1 MHFLNKL
8 NLNMIN
14 KKTREAQKAYNND
27 DVAES
32 KYVHDLYHSLDKH
45 EESHSLNR
53 DNLKTIIFGSLDGI
67 ITIFA
72 IVSGCVG
79 AKITQSQVIIIGT
92 GNLFANA
99 ISMGF
104 SEYTSTI
111 AQRDFMLAEKKR
123 EEWEIE
129 NCPTEEKQEMIDIYM
144 NKYKFPSADAKN
156 LVEITFRNKN
166 FFLEHMMSEELGL
179 IVTNN
184 DKNEPL
190 KKGFLMFLSFCVFGF
205 IPLSAYVAYTA
216 FFHYINYY
224 ASFLVVSGS
233 TLITLFILGLFK
245 SQFTNQKPIICAL
258 YMVLNGSVAGM
269 VPYLFGYLL
278 KNNLTE

>member
-1 MHFLNKL
+1 MVS
-8 NLNMIN
+8 
-14 KKTREAQKAYNND
+14 KKTIEARKAYYND
-27 DVAES
+27 DVVRS
-32 KYVHDLYHSLDKH
+32 KEAHDFYHNLDKH
-45 EESHSLNR
+45 GENHNLDK

-79 AKITQSQVIIIGT
+79 AKITPTQVIIIGI

-104 SEYTSTI
+104 SEYTSST

-129 NCPTEEKQEMIDIYM
+129 NCPSEEKQEMIDIYM
-144 NKYKFPSADAKN
+144 NKYKFDSEDARN

-179 IVTNN
+179 IVTNE
-184 DKNEPL
+184 DKSECL
-190 KKGFLMFLSFCVFGF
+190 KKGIIMFLSFAVFGI
-205 IPLSAYVAYTA
+205 IPLSAYVAYTV
-216 FFHYINYY
+216 FFGYSDYTT
-224 ASFLVVSGS
+224 SFLVVFFS
-233 TLITLFILGLFK
+233 TLTTLFILGLFK
-245 SQFTNQKPIICAL
+245 SQFTNQKPITCAL
-258 YMVLNGSVAGM
+258 YMVLNGMIAGM
-269 VPYLFGYLL
+269 VPFLLGVVL
-278 KNNLTE
+278 KNNISE

>member
-1 MHFLNKL
+1 MANR
-8 NLNMIN
+8 
-14 KKTREAQKAYNND
+14 KTLEARQAYYD
-27 DVAES
+27 EDVERSKEAHDFYHTLDKHGES
-32 KYVHDLYHSLDKH
+32 HSLDK
-45 EESHSLNR
+45 

-79 AKITQSQVIIIGT
+79 AKITPAQVIIIGV

-104 SEYTSTI
+104 SEYTSTT

-129 NCPTEEKQEMIDIYM
+129 NCPSEEKQEMIDIYM
-144 NKYKFPSADAKN
+144 NKYKFDSEDARN

-179 IVTNN
+179 IITNE
-184 DKNEPL
+184 DKNESL
-190 KKGFLMFLSFCVFGF
+190 KKGIIMFLSFCIFGL
-205 IPLSAYVAYTA
+205 IPLSSYVAYTM
-216 FFHYINYY
+216 FFEYTDYNT
-224 ASFLVVSGS
+224 SFVVVFVS
-233 TLITLFILGLFK
+233 TLVTLFILGLFK
-245 SQFTNQKPIICAL
+245 FTNQKPITCAL
-258 YMVLNGSVAGM
+258 CMVFNGSIAGM
-269 VPYLFGYLL
+269 VPFLLGILL
-278 KNNLTE
+278 KNNIAD

>member
-1 MHFLNKL
+1 MV
-8 NLNMIN
+8 N
-14 KKTREAQKAYNND
+14 KKTQEARKAFYD
-27 DVAES
+27 EDVEKCKEA
-32 KYVHDLYHSLDKH
+32 HDSYHSLDKH
-45 EESHSLNR
+45 GEQHSLDK

-79 AKITQSQVIIIGT
+79 AKITPAQVIIIGV

-104 SEYTSTI
+104 SEYTSTS

-129 NCPTEEKQEMIDIYM
+129 NCPSEEKQEMIDIYM
-144 NKYKFPSADAKN
+144 NKYKFDSEDARN

-179 IVTNN
+179 IVTHEE
-184 DKNEPL
+184 KNESL
-190 KKGFLMFLSFCVFGF
+190 KKGIIMFLSFCVFGM
-205 IPLSAYVAYTA
+205 IPLFSYVAYT
-216 FFHYINYY
+216 FFFEYTDYNT
-224 ASFLVVSGS
+224 SFVVVSVS
-233 TLITLFILGLFK
+233 TLITLFILGIFK
-245 SQFTNQKPIICAL
+245 SQFTNQKPIECAL
-258 YMVLNGSVAGM
+258 CMVINGSIAGM
-269 VPYLFGYLL
+269 VPFLLGILL
-278 KNNLTE
+278 KNNIAD

>member
-1 MHFLNKL
+1 MVS
-8 NLNMIN
+8 
-14 KKTREAQKAYNND
+14 KKTLEAQKAFYNE
-27 DVAES
+27 DVEKS
-32 KYVHDLYHSLDKH
+32 KEAHDFYHTLDKH
-45 EESHSLNR
+45 GENHNLDR

-79 AKITQSQVIIIGT
+79 AKITPTQVIIIGI

-104 SEYTSTI
+104 SEYTSSS

-129 NCPTEEKQEMIDIYM
+129 NCPSEEKQEMIDIYM
-144 NKYKFPSADAKN
+144 NKYKFDSEDARN
-156 LVEITFRNKN
+156 LVEIAFRNKN

-179 IVTNN
+179 IITNE
-184 DKNEPL
+184 DKNEAM
-190 KKGFLMFLSFCVFGF
+190 KKGIIMFLSFCVFGL
-205 IPLSAYVAYTA
+205 IPLSAFVAYIV
-216 FFHYINYY
+216 FFEYTDYNT
-224 ASFLVVSGS
+224 SFFVVFIS

-245 SQFTNQKPIICAL
+245 SQFTNQKPLKCAL
-258 YMVLNGSVAGM
+258 CMVFNGTIAGI
-269 VPYLFGYLL
+269 VPFLLGILL
-278 KNNLTE
+278 KNNIADT

>member
-1 MHFLNKL
+1 D
-8 NLNMIN
+8 
-14 KKTREAQKAYNND
+14 TRGENTT
-27 DVAES
+27 
-32 KYVHDLYHSLDKH
+32 LDK
-45 EESHSLNR
+45 

-79 AKITQSQVIIIGT
+79 AKITPTQVIIIGI

-104 SEYTSTI
+104 SDYTSST

-129 NCPTEEKQEMIDIYM
+129 NCPSEEKQEMIDIYM
-144 NKYKFPSADAKN
+144 NKYKFDSEDARN

-179 IVTNN
+179 IVTNE
-184 DKNEPL
+184 DKNECL
-190 KKGFLMFLSFCVFGF
+190 KKGIIMFLSFAVFGI
-205 IPLSAYVAYTA
+205 IPLSAYVAYTV
-216 FFHYINYY
+216 FFGYTDYTT
-224 ASFLVVSGS
+224 SFLVVFIS
-233 TLITLFILGLFK
+233 TLTTLFILGLFK
-245 SQFTNQKPIICAL
+245 VRKL
-258 YMVLNGSVAGM
+258 YIHIYINTYMNK
-269 VPYLFGYLL
+269 YIHEQIH
-278 KNNLTE
+278 T

>member
-1 MHFLNKL
+1 MRAH
-8 NLNMIN
+8 
-14 KKTREAQKAYNND
+14 QNNNRHG
-27 DVAES
+27 EN
-32 KYVHDLYHSLDKH
+32 HNLDK
-45 EESHSLNR
+45 

-79 AKITQSQVIIIGT
+79 AKITPTQVIIIGI

-104 SEYTSTI
+104 SEYTSST

-129 NCPTEEKQEMIDIYM
+129 NCPSEEKQEMIDIYM
-144 NKYKFPSADAKN
+144 NKYKFDSEDARN

-179 IVTNN
+179 IVTNE
-184 DKNEPL
+184 DKNECL
-190 KKGFLMFLSFCVFGF
+190 KKGIIMFLSFAVFGI
-205 IPLSAYVAYTA
+205 IPLSAYVAYTV
-216 FFHYINYY
+216 FFGYTDYTT
-224 ASFLVVSGS
+224 SFLVVFIS
-233 TLITLFILGLFK
+233 TLTTLFILGLFK
-245 SQFTNQKPIICAL
+245 SQFTNQKPITCAL
-258 YMVLNGSVAGM
+258 YMVLNGMIAGM
-269 VPYLFGYLL
+269 VPFLLGVVL
-278 KNNLTE
+278 KNNISE